1 MTATTTAPTAPA
13 PSVPPS
19 PGTGPAAPG
28 APAARPAPGGTPAT
42 SSTGPGAGTGGGTE
56 GRTGHAAGDG
66 AGGGADRR
74 AEATADAPSAGRS
87 PARRALRVSAPPRP
101 TGPAGYPEAGTRPA
115 SRPRHVRVGAE
126 GVRRARTDEEDLSA
140 RPLRETAPAPLPD
153 PTAQCCTVVRAA
165 VEVLR
170 GERPAAQL
178 ARWVTP
184 QVRDQLAERAR
195 IGLAHDLLRNEEPH
209 GPVQVRRVRL
219 VRLGDDVAEA
229 TVVLDDDGR
238 VRAAAVRLEARRGA
252 WRVAVLEVG

>member
-1 MTATTTAPTAPA
+1 MTATTTAPSMPAPETSPDQGAPA
-13 PSVPPS
+13 P
-19 PGTGPAAPG
+19 GTAPEGATAAPG
-28 APAARPAPGGTPAT
+28 PGPVTEPGPLEVAPGAVQDDEPCT
-42 SSTGPGAGTGGGTE
+42 
-56 GRTGHAAGDG
+56 
-66 AGGGADRR
+66 RR
-74 AEATADAPSAGRS
+74 A
-87 PARRALRVSAPPRP
+87 ALRVSAPPRP
-101 TGPAGYPEAGTRPA
+101 SGPAGYPEASTRPA
-115 SRPRHVRVGAE
+115 PRTRRVRVGAP
-126 GVRRARTDEEDLSA
+126 GVRRTPDDEDRTA
-140 RPLRETAPAPLPD
+140 RPLREAEPAPLPD

-195 IGLAHDLLRNEEPH
+195 IGLAHAPLRNEEH
-209 GPVQVRRVRL
+209 HRPVQVRRVRL

>member
-1 MTATTTAPTAPA
+1 MTATTTAPA
-13 PSVPPS
+13 PSVPPPPGPPAGPAAPDAPEARPAPDGTPTTS
-19 PGTGPAAPG
+19 GGGANARPGTGPSAAP
-28 APAARPAPGGTPAT
+28 
-42 SSTGPGAGTGGGTE
+42 
-56 GRTGHAAGDG
+56 DG
-66 AGGGADRR
+66 EADGGADRR
-74 AEATADAPSAGRS
+74 TDAAPDAPDDVRS
-87 PARRALRVSAPPRP
+87 PARHAVRVSAPPRP
-101 TGPAGYPEAGTRPA
+101 TGPAGYPEASTRPA

-126 GVRRARTDEEDLSA
+126 GVRRAAADDEDGPA

-195 IGLAHDLLRNEEPH
+195 IGLAHDLLRHEEPH
-209 GPVQVRRVRL
+209 RPVQVRRVRL